1 MNSNKIIQLLLYFSP
16 TTLHLGEIHQLVQ
29 IGRTLYVE
37 FAFLVLQGC
46 HQWLVID
53 PFHRFFDGATR
64 VLHHVFHQLT
74 QGVVGQV
81 SCYLLMGGLVHT
93 VSTFVL

>member
-37 FAFLVLQGC
+37 FVFLVL
-46 HQWLVID
+46 LFYPNMVYSPI
-53 PFHRFFDGATR
+53 
-64 VLHHVFHQLT
+64 L
-74 QGVVGQV
+74 
-81 SCYLLMGGLVHT
+81 
-93 VSTFVL
+93 